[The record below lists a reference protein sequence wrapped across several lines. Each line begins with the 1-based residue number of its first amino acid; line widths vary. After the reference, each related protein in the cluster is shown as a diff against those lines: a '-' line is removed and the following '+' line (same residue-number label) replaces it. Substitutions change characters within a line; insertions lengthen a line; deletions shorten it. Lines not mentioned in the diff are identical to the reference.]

1 MLRAMMEQDD
11 GARMVDNVG
20 LEQLD
25 GNHWGKRPESRDKNM
40 SELSGVNVFWRF
52 WTSPSS
58 FSWRLHRLYIHNS
71 WVMLKYDIDQA
82 LISKK

>member
-25 GNHWGKRPESRDKNM
+25 GNHWRKRPESRDKKC
-40 SELSGVNVFWRF
+40 LS
-52 WTSPSS
+52 SPGQW
-58 FSWRLHRLYIHNS
+58 FFGDFGLHL
-71 WVMLKYDIDQA
+71 QA
-82 LISKK
+82 SLGDYNEIIYPQ